1 MVYTERTDKC
11 LSNGKDNAAQ
21 TKSSPN
27 SSNSSSS
34 SSYSST
40 TKAQSSHSSGAWSSQ
55 AATEDKWK
63 YNNMVKDKRDQ
74 FNNLHF
80 S

>member
-11 LSNGKDNAAQ
+11 LTSGKDS
-21 TKSSPN
+21 TDKSKSSPT
-27 SSNSSSS
+27 SSAS
-34 SSYSST
+34 
-40 TKAQSSHSSGAWSSQ
+40 KPQSSHSSGSWSSQ
-55 AATEDKWK
+55 ASSADKWK
-63 YNNMVKDKRDQ
+63 YNNMVKDNRDQ